1 MKQVINDT
9 LSVFGIV
16 FIVLIIA
23 SYFFPIGEII
33 NDARSFLIF
42 FFLVSILGKYLLK
55 QKREKNKQ

>member
-16 FIVLIIA
+16 FIVLIIG

-42 FFLVSILGKYLLK
+42 FFLVNILGKYLLN